1 MTSPEEFF
9 AEHPDALRVYETV
22 RAEVERLGPVEV
34 RVTRSQVA
42 FRRRRGFAYLWLP
55 GQWLRNPSAEV
66 VLSLALDHR
75 VPSTRFKQVVRP
87 SPHTWMH
94 HLEVRAVSD
103 IDDKVSAWLADAYR
117 GAG

>member
-1 MTSPEEFF
+1 M
-9 AEHPDALRVYETV
+9 
-22 RAEVERLGPVEV
+22 
-34 RVTRSQVA
+34 
-42 FRRRRGFAYLWLP
+42 
-55 GQWLRNPSAEV
+55 
-66 VLSLALDHR
+66 LSLALDHR